1 MPGGAGP
8 NNGDVYLR
16 HLENALMPLRCVFCG
31 ERTVP
36 PERSICAACD
46 ADLARTESPVLT
58 SSPPLER
65 IVTPL
70 AYEFPI
76 DAAIKAYKFRR
87 RLYYA
92 AAFVEIACAACRHV
106 PGDVDAVLPV
116 PLHWRRQWWRG
127 FNQAREIG
135 RPVAG
140 FLDVPLIDAVARRRA
155 TPSQSGL
162 TSRERARNLR
172 AAFVVRGRLPYRHVL
187 IVDDVITTGTTVDEL
202 AGAVHDAGVGKVSAL
217 AIAHA

>member
-1 MPGGAGP
+1 M
-8 NNGDVYLR
+8 YLR
-16 HLENALMPLRCVFCG
+16 HIENALMPLRCAFCG

-36 PERSICAACD
+36 PERSICTGCSAE
-46 ADLARTESPVLT
+46 LSRIESPVSPA
-58 SSPPLER
+58 SSPLER
-65 IVTPL
+65 VVTPL

-92 AAFVEIACAACRHV
+92 AAFAEIVRAACEDV

-135 RPVAG
+135 RPVAR
-140 FLDVPLIDAVARRRA
+140 FLEVPLIDTVGRRRA

-162 TSRERARNLR
+162 TSRERVRNLR

-202 AGAVHDAGVGKVSAL
+202 ARTVRGAGVGKVSAL
-217 AIAHA
+217 AVARA